1 MWNHRIKWNK
11 VKNARPNR
19 LARTGGRVPNVV
31 YLRLRARRAE
41 IARVGLTTRNG
52 ATVEAMSH
60 VFEVRRANEEVPN
73 LQGQFQ
79 DQMVMFSP
87 IPLLERHTL
96 QILMMLADVAGTI
109 AANHV
114 RLRTGRCTSNITR
127 VWKKTLLKQNLQF
140 VRVQR
145 LNQETRTE

>member
-1 MWNHRIKWNK
+1 
-11 VKNARPNR
+11 
-19 LARTGGRVPNVV
+19 
-31 YLRLRARRAE
+31 
-41 IARVGLTTRNG
+41 
-52 ATVEAMSH
+52 MSH
-60 VFEVRRANEEVPN
+60 LFEVRRANEEVPN

-109 AANHV
+109 AANHA

-140 VRVQR
+140 VRVNR
-145 LNQETRTE
+145 ETRME